1 MLQAMSLF
9 VTMTALYSIYVG
21 VRANIRVYRAINL
34 PPPQAMTASVFGC
47 MAVFIGVLLILCAR
61 DLYNRGSI
69 VMWEGV
75 LRLVKPAASR
85 LAKLFEPGSST
96 SDTYLRPFNGR
107 TRRPQNAGGTLLWT
121 LSYGRQGD
129 FRSRQ

>member
-9 VTMTALYSIYVG
+9 VTMTALYSIYAG
-21 VRANIRVYRAINL
+21 VRANIRVYRASNL

-61 DLYNRGSI
+61 NLDNRGSI

-75 LRLVKPAASR
+75 LRLVAGGVMMYFTLKD
-85 LAKLFEPGSST
+85 T
-96 SDTYLRPFNGR
+96 SGTMPR
-107 TRRPQNAGGTLLWT
+107 TRPLFDLIVGLIYVVALPIVLERPPLHLLLDRMT
-121 LSYGRQGD
+121 
-129 FRSRQ
+129 